1 MQLLFGHGEEFVDL
15 HEPLEWLKSLWL
27 DARSTALREVAAVLE
42 RLRAATGPVDAR
54 RLLRVL
60 NASHNLA
67 YVEWDPAYEFD
78 EVAFCEFFDLA
89 RDPWQTHN
97 LCPALDA
104 HLRASLSEELQRW
117 YECRGNR
124 STPSNCQ

>member
-1 MQLLFGHGEEFVDL
+1 ML
-15 HEPLEWLKSLWL
+15 HPP
-27 DARSTALREVAAVLE
+27 ARPAAGG
-42 RLRAATGPVDAR
+42 AAYMYDTPGYNW